1 MSLLSDVQKAVISRP
16 LTYWCSS
23 DIGLFPL
30 TPYSF
35 IHPNTKINLSKL
47 ISEMRLIPKQLQDL
61 FLLGKKFKEMW
72 YENICLVSED
82 YLKIYIKP
90 NFPIHSISLMWYS
103 KKKLLSPEPFDIM
116 TELSKFLEVAITN
129 FVLLLLRELMEQYK
143 IVASSTC
150 IH

>member
-30 TPYSF
+30 TPYSS
-35 IHPNTKINLSKL
+35 IHPDTRINLSKL
-47 ISEMRLIPKQLQDL
+47 ISEMRLIPNRLQDL

-103 KKKLLSPEPFDIM
+103 KKKIAKPRTFWYNDRVIKIFRGSDH
-116 TELSKFLEVAITN
+116 KFRLALIKRIDGTV
-129 FVLLLLRELMEQYK
+129 
-143 IVASSTC
+143 
-150 IH
+150 

>member
-103 KKKLLSPEPFDIM
+103 KKKIAKPRTFWYNDRVIKIFRGSDH
-116 TELSKFLEVAITN
+116 KFRLALIKRIDGTV
-129 FVLLLLRELMEQYK
+129 
-143 IVASSTC
+143 
-150 IH
+150 